1 MTREVCLRDVL
12 VGVEGLAILRNLY
25 YGPEDNTERRIAEI
39 RRLLTEDEFAAG
51 EPVTESDSATGYA
64 LWSVN
69 YDEPGNP
76 LIAME
81 QPAVWGLLADRKPG
95 DALDAACGTGRHTRH
110 LVELGHRVTG
120 IDLTPEMLAVAEKS
134 VPEADFR
141 VADLLDLPFED
152 ASFDL
157 VVCGLALAHLPDL
170 GAGIAELARVLR
182 PGGRLVTSAVHPFQ
196 AHLDWNAPFKDA
208 EGNRGF
214 IREHRHGHA
223 DYVAAFTS
231 AGLTVR
237 ACVEPTIGPAELSA
251 KRRAYQHIPDATT
264 AAYLGLPAVLVWD
277 TELGSDPKTPP
288 KAS

>member
-1 MTREVCLRDVL
+1 MTREVRLRDLL

-25 YGPEDNTERRIAEI
+25 YGPADNAEQRIAEI
-39 RRLLTEDEFAAG
+39 RRLLTDDEFTAG
-51 EPVTESDSATGYA
+51 EPVTESDSATGYR

-69 YDEPGNP
+69 YDEPGNQ

-81 QPAVWGLLADRKPG
+81 QPAVWALLDAGKPG

-120 IDLTPEMLAVAEKS
+120 VDLTPEMLVIAEKS
-134 VPEADFR
+134 VPQADFR
-141 VADLLDLPFED
+141 VADLLDLPFDD
-152 ASFDL
+152 AAFDL

-170 GAGIAELARVLR
+170 TAAVAELGRVLR
-182 PGGRLVTSAVHPFQ
+182 PGGRLITSSVHPFQ
-196 AHLDWNAPFKDA
+196 AQLDWNAPFKDA

-214 IREHRHGHA
+214 VREHRHGHA
-223 DYVAAFTS
+223 DYISAFTA

-237 ACVEPTIGPAELSA
+237 GCLEPTIGMTEISA
-251 KRRAYQHIPDATT
+251 KRRAHQHIPDATV

-277 TELGSDPKTPP
+277 TEKTPP
-288 KAS
+288 SPNAS

>member
-1 MTREVCLRDVL
+1 MLL
-12 VGVEGLAILRNLY
+12 GVEGLAILRNLY
-25 YGPEDNTERRIAEI
+25 YGPADNAEQRVAEI
-39 RRLLTEDEFAAG
+39 RRLLTDDEYAAR
-51 EPVTESDSATGYA
+51 EPVTESDSTTGYR

-69 YDEPGNP
+69 YDEPGNQ

-81 QPAVWGLLADRKPG
+81 QPGVWGLLDELKPG
-95 DALDAACGTGRHTRH
+95 DALDAACGTGRHSRR

-120 IDLTPEMLAVAEKS
+120 VDLTPEMLAIAEKS
-134 VPEADFR
+134 VPQADFR
-141 VADLLDLPFED
+141 VADLLALPFGD
-152 ASFDL
+152 DSFDL

-170 GAGIAELARVLR
+170 GAGIAELSRVLR
-182 PGGRLVTSAVHPFQ
+182 PGGRLITSAVHPFQ

-208 EGNRGF
+208 DGNRGF

-223 DYVAAFTS
+223 DYITAFTA

-237 ACVEPTIGPAELSA
+237 ACVEPAIGMAEIIA
-251 KRRAYQHIPDATT
+251 KRRAYQHIPDATI

-277 TELGSDPKTPP
+277 AEKAPP

>member
-1 MTREVCLRDVL
+1 MTREVRLRDVL
-12 VGVEGLAILRNLY
+12 IGVEGLAVLRNLY
-25 YGPEDNTERRIAEI
+25 HGPADNTEQRIAEI
-39 RRLLTEDEFAAG
+39 RRLLSEDEYAAS
-51 EPVTESDSATGYA
+51 EPVTESDSVTGYR

-81 QPAVWGLLADRKPG
+81 QPAVWALLDQREPG
-95 DALDAACGTGRHTRH
+95 EALDAACGTGRHTRR

-120 IDLTPEMLAVAEKS
+120 VDLTPEMLAIAEKS
-134 VPEADFR
+134 VPQADFR
-141 VADLLDLPFED
+141 VADLLDLPFADE
-152 ASFDL
+152 SFDL

-170 GAGIAELARVLR
+170 GAGIAELGRVLR
-182 PGGRLVTSAVHPFQ
+182 PGGRLITSQVHPFQ

-208 EGNRGF
+208 DGNRGF

-223 DYVAAFTS
+223 DYVSAFTA

-237 ACVEPTIGPAELSA
+237 ACVEPTIGMAEIGA
-251 KRRAYQHIPDATT
+251 KRRAYQHIPDATI

-277 TELGSDPKTPP
+277 AE
-288 KAS
+288 KAPSNAS

>member
-1 MTREVCLRDVL
+1 MTREISLRDVL
-12 VGVEGLAILRNLY
+12 IGVEGLAVLRNLY
-25 YGPEDNTERRIAEI
+25 QGSAGGTEQRMAEI
-39 RRLLTEDEFAAG
+39 RRILTDDEYAAG
-51 EPVTESDSATGYA
+51 EPVTETDSVTGYR

-69 YDEPGNP
+69 YDEPGNQ

-81 QPAVWGLLADRKPG
+81 QPAVWALLDERKPG
-95 DALDAACGTGRHTRH
+95 DALDAACGTGRHTRR

-120 IDLTPEMLAVAEKS
+120 VDLTPEMLAVAEKS
-134 VPEADFR
+134 VPQAAFR
-141 VADLLDLPFED
+141 VADLLALPFDD

-170 GAGIAELARVLR
+170 GAGIAELGRVLR
-182 PGGRLVTSAVHPFQ
+182 PGGRLVTSSVHPFQ

-208 EGNRGF
+208 QGNRGF

-223 DYVAAFTS
+223 DYISAFTA

-237 ACVEPTIGPAELSA
+237 ACAEPAIGMAEIGA
-251 KRRAYQHIPDATT
+251 KRRAYQHIPDATV

-277 TELGSDPKTPP
+277 AEKVPSN
-288 KAS
+288 AS

>member
-1 MTREVCLRDVL
+1 MTREVSLRDVL
-12 VGVEGLAILRNLY
+12 IGVEGLAVLRNLY
-25 YGPEDNTERRIAEI
+25 HGPAGNTEQRIAEI
-39 RRLLTEDEFAAG
+39 RRILSDDEYAAG
-51 EPVTESDSATGYA
+51 EPVTESDSVTGYR

-69 YDEPGNP
+69 YDEPGNQ

-81 QPAVWGLLADRKPG
+81 QPAVWSLLDGRQPG
-95 DALDAACGTGRHTRH
+95 DALDAACGTGRHTRR

-120 IDLTPEMLAVAEKS
+120 VDLTPEMLAIAEKS
-134 VPEADFR
+134 VPAADFR
-141 VADLLDLPFED
+141 VADLLALPFGDE
-152 ASFDL
+152 SFDL

-170 GAGIAELARVLR
+170 GAGIAELGRVLR
-182 PGGRLVTSAVHPFQ
+182 PGGRLVTSQVHPFQ

-208 EGNRGF
+208 DGNRGF

-223 DYVAAFTS
+223 DYVSAFTA

-237 ACVEPTIGPAELSA
+237 ACVEPAIGMAEIGA
-251 KRRAYQHIPDATT
+251 KRRAYRHIPDATI

-277 TELGSDPKTPP
+277 AEKAPP